1 MPVSRMPPE
10 HPRQVT
16 TTILAEELPRAI
28 AAALPFR
35 PQAGTRFRVTVE
47 PVEESEDERVQA
59 LRDDIAVGMDDAEA
73 GRTID
78 GEQVFERLIAKY
90 AGAKHPGRD

>member
-1 MPVSRMPPE
+1 MPVSRMPPA

-16 TTILAEELPRAI
+16 TTILAEELPRAV

-47 PVEESEDERVQA
+47 PAEESEDERVQS

-73 GRTID
+73 GRTTD
-78 GEQVFERLIAKY
+78 GEQVFERLIK
-90 AGAKHPGRD
+90 RFL